1 MRKFTVGSD
10 ASHVRVSTYLWT
22 QSVLNVAEASPQG
35 PVEVSV
41 MCVPAM
47 PHNVCPLPLL
57 DPAPDAVGKT

>member
-1 MRKFTVGSD
+1 
-10 ASHVRVSTYLWT
+10 L
-22 QSVLNVAEASPQG
+22 LNVAEASPQG